1 MRVNVQSVHFDADKK
16 LITYIESKLSKLTQ
30 FFDEIVEAEVILK
43 LEKDSNLENKVT
55 EIKLGIKGNDLFAKR
70 NNKTFEQ
77 ATDDVIEALKSQI
90 IKHKEKV
97 KQL

>member
-16 LITYIESKLSKLTQ
+16 LIDYIESKLEKLTL
-30 FFDEIVEAEVILK
+30 FFDEIVDAEVILK
-43 LEKDSNLENKVT
+43 LEKDTNLENKVA

-70 NNKTFEQ
+70 SHKTFEQ
-77 ATDDVIEALKSQI
+77 AADEVVEALRSQI